1 MYRRSATGSRIDP
14 TLDVWSRRRASLPSR
29 ESVMPE
35 TIKTAS
41 ATTSLSGPRT
51 SHRNKGIN
59 SSRTTL
65 STLGIV
71 AMRSLA
77 TSLLGFNR
85 MHLAYREPEAGTST
99 VRYLY
104 VACRD
109 KLDRLEI
116 T

>member
-1 MYRRSATGSRIDP
+1 
-14 TLDVWSRRRASLPSR
+14 
-29 ESVMPE
+29 MPE

-41 ATTSLSGPRT
+41 ARTSLSGPRT

-99 VRYLY
+99 ARYLY
-104 VACRD
+104 VEIGRASCRVRVHALGQGAVEAD
-109 KLDRLEI
+109 TTRSH
-116 T
+116 